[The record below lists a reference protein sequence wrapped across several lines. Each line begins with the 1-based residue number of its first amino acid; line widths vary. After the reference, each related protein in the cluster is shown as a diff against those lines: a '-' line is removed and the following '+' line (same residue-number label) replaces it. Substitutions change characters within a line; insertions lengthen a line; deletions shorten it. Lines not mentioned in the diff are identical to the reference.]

1 MVMDSIICVFGDST
15 AWGAWDKEK
24 GGWVN
29 RLWLYCAEKAN
40 DENLTEIYNL
50 SISGGTT
57 ETILARFENEARVRH
72 ADALIFQTGA
82 NDSAED
88 GGRGSPNVSP
98 EKFRENIRE
107 IINHAKEIHGRIAFV
122 GAENCDETRTMP
134 VSWCNYHYTNVRLK
148 EYNDIM
154 KEVCAGEG
162 VPFCDVFGL
171 LKNEDL
177 ADGLHPNAAGHQK
190 LFEKVRDFLTEQKW
204 I

>member
-82 NDSAED
+82 NDSSDKNIPRCHAIKCLMNRD
-88 GGRGSPNVSP
+88 GRCFISF
-98 EKFRENIRE
+98 FRY
-107 IINHAKEIHGRIAFV
+107 F
-122 GAENCDETRTMP
+122 
-134 VSWCNYHYTNVRLK
+134 
-148 EYNDIM
+148 DIM
-154 KEVCAGEG
+154 
-162 VPFCDVFGL
+162 FVFS
-171 LKNEDL
+171 
-177 ADGLHPNAAGHQK
+177 
-190 LFEKVRDFLTEQKW
+190 